1 MKENAALVDDVNFKD
16 TLKVGH
22 DCLNDFD
29 LMVNLEQKR
38 KLHSWKE
45 DLIKMVALEG
55 SSITLIGLFEID
67 ASTGSVKAT

>member
-1 MKENAALVDDVNFKD
+1 MKKNAALIDDVNFRD
-16 TLKVGH
+16 TLTVGH

-38 KLHSWKE
+38 KLHSWTE